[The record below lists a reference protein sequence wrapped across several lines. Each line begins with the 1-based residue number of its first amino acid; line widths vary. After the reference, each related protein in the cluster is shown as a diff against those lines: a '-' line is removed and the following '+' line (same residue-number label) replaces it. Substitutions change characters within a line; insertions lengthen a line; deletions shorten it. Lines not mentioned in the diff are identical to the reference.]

1 MRRPVRPLAAKVVAK
16 LLRAPRPRA
25 VPDVVLKRARPHAA
39 QLLAKL
45 SRNPPGGVAAP
56 PRDGSPARLAMQAG
70 LGTGT
75 YKEELVKDAAAK
87 QHRPRR
93 KAKADDER
101 LRLARERA
109 RRHAQLRAAPG
120 RTKLETLVVQ
130 EPTRKSYVMLLR
142 ALVSHMWGRSAER
155 ALTPH
160 PSVTEDVALETLA
173 GLDGD
178 ADLDDAVA
186 EFLNDTYWQGEAGA
200 TGYKMLA
207 AVGWLLPRFQKEG
220 AGTLPRGSRAALAGR
235 RRAPGKSRMPLPE
248 PLVYAIA
255 MAIAWR
261 FACDPPR
268 HDRAVAVMLGFR
280 CYLRPKE
287 INNLRW
293 RDVAGS
299 RGAGQGKAWKTHE
312 YDETAVV
319 ARAWLA
325 RVLEVKPQRPAD
337 SSVIG
342 ESPREM
348 QSAVAWAV
356 AAWKIMRHSGASADW
371 LAGRRGRT
379 ETRDRGRW
387 RADALMRRCGEGGKA
402 AEQLDRC
409 STPLRRYALACQ
421 KMLPSILLG
430 SRPAWAPPRGDL

>member
-1 MRRPVRPLAAKVVAK
+1 VA
-16 LLRAPRPRA
+16 
-25 VPDVVLKRARPHAA
+25 
-39 QLLAKL
+39 
-45 SRNPPGGVAAP
+45 
-56 PRDGSPARLAMQAG
+56 
-70 LGTGT
+70 
-75 YKEELVKDAAAK
+75 
-87 QHRPRR
+87 
-93 KAKADDER
+93 
-101 LRLARERA
+101 
-109 RRHAQLRAAPG
+109 
-120 RTKLETLVVQ
+120 Q
-130 EPTRKSYVMLLR
+130 EPTRKGYVMLLR
-142 ALVSHMWGRSAER
+142 ALVSHMGGPSAEM
-155 ALTPH
+155 ALSPR
-160 PSVTEDVALETLA
+160 PSVTEVMALGTLA
-173 GLDGD
+173 GMDGA

-186 EFLNDTYWQGEAGA
+186 EFMSDTYWQAKAGA
-200 TGYKMLA
+200 MGYEMLA
-207 AVGWLLPRFQKEG
+207 ALGWLLPRLRTEG
-220 AGTLPRGSRAALAGR
+220 AGTLPKGGDTALANR
-235 RRAPGKSRMPLPE
+235 RRALDRSRMPLPE
-248 PLVYAIA
+248 PLVYAVA
-255 MAIAWR
+255 LATAWR